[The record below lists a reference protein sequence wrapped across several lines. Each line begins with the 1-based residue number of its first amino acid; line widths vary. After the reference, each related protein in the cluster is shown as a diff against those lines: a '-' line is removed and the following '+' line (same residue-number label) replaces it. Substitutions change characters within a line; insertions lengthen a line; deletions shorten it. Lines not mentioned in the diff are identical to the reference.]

1 VLLPPAQASDQR
13 VREGFE
19 SLSANQSVA
28 SLHLLGMSSTDRPAA
43 FLVQRKGSHY
53 KVWHRLP
60 QNVYWIPEARDRL
73 ACAPACRARWSAHPE
88 PERVL
93 ERSPILRIV
102 EPAIDGSPEE
112 LIRAL
117 EAEGIKDERIVTA
130 FRTVRR
136 ARFVPEDY
144 VRSAYEDRP
153 IPIRH
158 GQVTTQPS
166 LVARMIAGLR
176 LRGEERVLE
185 IGTGL
190 GFQTAVL
197 AKLARQVTSI
207 ERFAD
212 LAEQARA
219 NLVAA
224 GISNVAVIVG
234 DGTLGLPDYAPFDA
248 VVVTAAA
255 PAVPSPL
262 VEQLR
267 EGGRLV
273 HPVGPGGGEVVMA
286 FRKEG
291 TQLVEEGTLTLASF
305 VPLVA
310 GEPSAGE

>member
-1 VLLPPAQASDQR
+1 
-13 VREGFE
+13 
-19 SLSANQSVA
+19 
-28 SLHLLGMSSTDRPAA
+28 
-43 FLVQRKGSHY
+43 
-53 KVWHRLP
+53 
-60 QNVYWIPEARDRL
+60 
-73 ACAPACRARWSAHPE
+73 
-88 PERVL
+88 
-93 ERSPILRIV
+93 V
-102 EPAIDGSPEE
+102 EPANDGSPEE

-117 EAEGIKDERIVTA
+117 EAEGISDERIVTA

-136 ARFVPEDY
+136 ARFVPEDH

-224 GISNVAVIVG
+224 GISNVTVIVG
-234 DGTLGLPDYAPFDA
+234 DGTLGLPDHAPFDA
-248 VVVTAAA
+248 VVVSAAA

-273 HPVGPGGGEVVMA
+273 HPVGPGGGEVVVA

-291 TQLVEEGTLTLASF
+291 TQLVEEGRLTLASF

-310 GEPSAGE
+310 GVPSADE